1 MYGAQELKTA
11 AMDIV
16 VHNMTGLMETE
27 EWKECKKKIPHIGS
41 EVAEAMAKTAFS
53 NAQILNV

>member
-16 VHNMTGLMETE
+16 VRNMTGLMETE
-27 EWKECKKKIPHIGS
+27 EWKECKEKSPHIGS
-41 EVAEAMAKTAFS
+41 EVAESLAKTAVS
-53 NAQILNV
+53 NVQILKV

>member
-41 EVAEAMAKTAFS
+41 EVAESLAKTAVS
-53 NAQILNV
+53 NVQILKL

>member
-16 VHNMTGLMETE
+16 VHNMIELMETE
-27 EWKECKKKIPHIGS
+27 EWKECKKKSPHVLS
-41 EVAEAMAKTAFS
+41 EVAESMAKTAFS
-53 NAQILNV
+53 NVQILKA